1 MAARW
6 SSENV
11 VVEFRDAQ
19 ATAMSVD
26 CLGQHAVLSGRR
38 FLLMVSLEA
47 PFEAPRKISR
57 QSKWDVGTVQ
67 WNPHKAE
74 SHVFAASSNQRV
86 DLYSWRSGGGE
97 VHTSLQGHTRVIS
110 DLDWSCFEPEHL
122 VTSSV
127 DTYIYIWDTRDT
139 RKPTVALSAVAGAS
153 QVKWNRR
160 NHCLLASSHDGDV
173 RIWDK
178 RKPNTAVEY
187 VAAHLSK
194 IHGLDWHPDNE
205 YILAT
210 SSQDNSVRFWDFR
223 QPRKYLNILSC
234 QVPVWKARYTPF
246 SNGLVTVM
254 VPQLR
259 RENSLL
265 LWSSL
270 DLNNPV
276 HAFVGHDDVVLEFQW
291 RPQKEGSK
299 DYQLVTWSRDQTLRI
314 WKVDTQLQ
322 KLCANDLVE
331 DLMEGMSLTTESEK
345 ILPSP
350 DHESATHISG
360 QLADDILD
368 QDGLLNSTG
377 RHDPSGL
384 PQTLQQEF
392 SLVNLQ
398 IRNVNVEMDAVN
410 RSCVVSAVFGTI
422 QVRLVV
428 KFPAHYP
435 NNAAP
440 SFQFVS
446 PTTIPSTM
454 RTKIQKILTDT
465 SLQKVKRNQ
474 NCLEPC
480 VRQLVSC
487 LESYMTQEDSGA
499 ANPYL
504 LTNPVT
510 PALPAFPRVTNTYGS
525 YQDANIPFPR
535 TSGARFCGT
544 GCLVYFT
551 RPITMHRSVPTT
563 EPTPRSLSALS
574 AYHSGVLTPLK
585 MRTESQSTLRLYG
598 GSPTRTDKDPVSI
611 SSFYYKER
619 KSRRFK
625 TKREGAEYGNRPIKL
640 AGKVIIQEISCLLPV
655 HKALGEA
662 YILNVNDIQ
671 DTCQKNAAAALA
683 LGRRDVA
690 KVWALASAATS
701 LDLSPDCESDPDT
714 DTPWARHPF
723 GRHLLETLLDH
734 YSKMSDIQ
742 TLAMLC
748 SVFRTQGCSQMS
760 DVQTLAMLC
769 SAFRTS
775 GCPQDYFSL
784 YGQHAPGRST
794 QIPPHHSRYPSY
806 TSSSMTSGSCSST
819 SDSTTTTT
827 WNVGRDPEHI
837 PPWGESSPDDYR
849 YANQPYTDP
858 REREKE
864 LHDMNK
870 KLLDPTNTLQ
880 FDDFKKYYGE
890 ILHRWGLKE
899 KRAEVLKFI
908 SCPPEPHRGIE
919 FGVYCCHC
927 RSQACGTQCA
937 VCKRFTF
944 QCAICHVAV
953 RGSSNFCLSCGHGGH
968 TSHMME
974 WFRTQDE
981 CPTGCGC
988 RCLLQS
994 TF

>member
-26 CLGQHAVLSGRR
+26 CLGSHAVLSGRR
-38 FLLMVSLEA
+38 FLYMVNLEA
-47 PFEAPRKISR
+47 PSELPRKIGR

-67 WNPHKAE
+67 WNPHKSE
-74 SHVFAASSNQRV
+74 SHLFAASSNQRV
-86 DLYSWRSGGGE
+86 DLYSWREGCGE

-110 DLDWSCFEPEHL
+110 DLDWSWFEPEFL

-153 QVKWNRR
+153 QVKWNKR
-160 NHCLLASSHDGDV
+160 NQHLLASSHDGDV

-178 RKPNTAVEY
+178 RKPNTAAEY

-205 YILAT
+205 FILAT
-210 SSQDNSVRFWDFR
+210 SSQDNSVRFWDYR
-223 QPRKYLNILSC
+223 QPRKYLNILPC

-265 LWSSL
+265 LWSTL
-270 DLNNPV
+270 DLNSPV
-276 HAFVGHDDVVLEFQW
+276 HAFVGHDDVVLEFRW

-314 WKVDTQLQ
+314 WRVDPQLQ
-322 KLCANDLVE
+322 RLCVSDVVE
-331 DLMEGMSLTTESEK
+331 DQMEDMSLTVESEK
-345 ILPSP
+345 SLSSQEP
-350 DHESATHISG
+350 ESQHSVAAAAGNLDSG
-360 QLADDILD
+360 VALGSGAR
-368 QDGLLNSTG
+368 QDSVVG
-377 RHDPSGL
+377 SGL

-410 RSCVVSAVFGTI
+410 CSCVVSAHFGSH
-422 QVRLVV
+422 QVHLVV
-428 KFPAHYP
+428 KFPAQYP

-440 SFQFVS
+440 TFQFVS
-446 PTTIPSTM
+446 PTTIPSAM

-487 LESYMTQEDSGA
+487 LESDMTQEDGPASG
-499 ANPYL
+499 PFVL
-504 LTNPVT
+504 SNPVT
-510 PALPAFPRVTNTYGS
+510 PALQAFPRVTNTYGS

-551 RPITMHRSVPTT
+551 RPITMHRSAPPT

-574 AYHSGVLTPLK
+574 AYHSGVLTPMK
-585 MRTESQSTLRLYG
+585 MRSESQSTLRLYS
-598 GSPTRTDKDPVSI
+598 GSPTRSDKDTVSI

-625 TKREGAEYGNRPIKL
+625 TKREGTDYGNRPIKL
-640 AGKVIIQEISCLLPV
+640 AGKVIIQEISCLLAV
-655 HKALGEA
+655 HKALGES

-671 DTCQKNAAAALA
+671 ETCQKNAASALTA
-683 LGRRDVA
+683 GRRDVA
-690 KVWALASAATS
+690 KVWALASAATNQ
-701 LDLSPDCESDPDT
+701 DLSPDSDPDT
-714 DTPWARHPF
+714 ETPWARHPF

-734 YSKMSDIQ
+734 YS
-742 TLAMLC
+742 
-748 SVFRTQGCSQMS
+748 RMS

-769 SAFRTS
+769 SVCRTQAPPPD
-775 GCPQDYFSL
+775 CYSL
-784 YGQHAPGRST
+784 YGHQPPRSAMF
-794 QIPPHHSRYPSY
+794 PPHHSRYPSF
-806 TSSSMTSGSCSST
+806 TSSSVNSGSCSST
-819 SDSTTTTT
+819 SDSITATT
-827 WNVGRDPEHI
+827 WNPARDSEHVN
-837 PPWGESSPDDYR
+837 PWGESSPDDCR
-849 YANQPYTDP
+849 YANTGYTDP
-858 REREKE
+858 RERERE
-864 LHDMNK
+864 QHDMNK
-870 KLLDPTNTLQ
+870 RLLDPANTLQ
-880 FDDFKKYYGE
+880 FDDFKKCYGE
-890 ILHRWGLKE
+890 ILYRWGLRE
-899 KRAEVLKFI
+899 KRADVLKFA
-908 SCPPEPHRGIE
+908 SCPPEPHKGIE

-927 RSQACGTQCA
+927 RSQARGTQCA
-937 VCKRFTF
+937 VCKRLTF

-968 TSHMME
+968 TSHMMD
-974 WFRTQDE
+974 WFRQQDE

-988 RCLLQS
+988 HCLLQS

>member
-26 CLGQHAVLSGRR
+26 CQGSHAVLSGRR
-38 FLLMVSLEA
+38 FLYMVNLEA
-47 PFEAPRKISR
+47 PSEPPRKIGR

-67 WNPHKAE
+67 WNPHKSE

-86 DLYSWRSGGGE
+86 DLYSWREGCGE

-110 DLDWSCFEPEHL
+110 DLDWSWFEPEFL

-153 QVKWNRR
+153 QVKWNKR
-160 NHCLLASSHDGDV
+160 NQHLLASSHDGDV

-178 RKPNTAVEY
+178 RLVSSLQKPNTAVEY

-205 YILAT
+205 FILAT
-210 SSQDNSVRFWDFR
+210 SSQDNSVRFWDYR

-265 LWSSL
+265 LWSTL
-270 DLNNPV
+270 DLNSPV
-276 HAFVGHDDVVLEFQW
+276 HAFVGHDDVVLEFRW

-314 WKVDTQLQ
+314 WRVDPQLQ
-322 KLCANDLVE
+322 RLCVSDMVE
-331 DLMEGMSLTTESEK
+331 DLMEDMSLNVETDKSLSSQELESQ
-345 ILPSP
+345 
-350 DHESATHISG
+350 H
-360 QLADDILD
+360 
-368 QDGLLNSTG
+368 STG
-377 RHDPSGL
+377 PAAGNLQDLGTSLGSGL

-410 RSCVVSAVFGTI
+410 CSCVVSAHFGSH
-422 QVRLVV
+422 QVHLVV
-428 KFPAHYP
+428 KFPAQYP

-440 SFQFVS
+440 TFQFVS

-454 RTKIQKILTDT
+454 KTKIQKILTDT

-487 LESYMTQEDSGA
+487 LESDMTQEDGPASG
-499 ANPYL
+499 PFIL
-504 LTNPVT
+504 SNPVT
-510 PALPAFPRVTNTYGS
+510 PALQAFPRVTNMYGS

-544 GCLVYFT
+544 GCLVYFM
-551 RPITMHRSVPTT
+551 RPITMHRSVPPS

-574 AYHSGVLTPLK
+574 AYHSGVLTPMK
-585 MRTESQSTLRLYG
+585 MRSESQSTLRLYS
-598 GSPTRTDKDPVSI
+598 GSPTRSDKDTVSI

-625 TKREGAEYGNRPIKL
+625 TKREGTDYGNRSIKL

-655 HKALGEA
+655 HKALGES

-671 DTCQKNAAAALA
+671 ETCQKNAAAALTV
-683 LGRRDVA
+683 GRRDVA

-701 LDLSPDCESDPDT
+701 QDLSPDPDPDT
-714 DTPWARHPF
+714 ETPWARHPF

-734 YSKMSDIQ
+734 YSHMSDVQ

-748 SVFRTQGCSQMS
+748 SVFRTQAPPPDS
-760 DVQTLAMLC
+760 
-769 SAFRTS
+769 
-775 GCPQDYFSL
+775 YSL
-784 YGQHAPGRST
+784 YGQQPSRSSML
-794 QIPPHHSRYPSY
+794 PPHHSRYSSY
-806 TSSSMTSGSCSST
+806 CSSSVTSGSCSST
-819 SDSTTTTT
+819 SESITATT
-827 WNVGRDPEHI
+827 WNTNPETN
-837 PPWGESSPDDYR
+837 PWGESSPDDYR
-849 YANQPYTDP
+849 YGNSGYTDP
-858 REREKE
+858 RERERE
-864 LHDMNK
+864 QHDMNK
-870 KLLDPTNTLQ
+870 RLLDPANTLQ
-880 FDDFKKYYGE
+880 FDDFKKCYGE
-890 ILHRWGLKE
+890 ILYRWGLRE
-899 KRAEVLKFI
+899 KRADVLKFA
-908 SCPPEPHRGIE
+908 SCPPEPHKGIE

-927 RSQACGTQCA
+927 RSQARGTQCA
-937 VCKRFTF
+937 VCKRLTF

-974 WFRTQDE
+974 WFRRQDE
-981 CPTGCGC
+981 CPAGCGC
-988 RCLLQS
+988 HCLMQS

>member
-26 CLGQHAVLSGRR
+26 CLGSHAVLSGRR
-38 FLLMVSLEA
+38 FLYMVNLEA
-47 PFEAPRKISR
+47 PSEPPRKIGR

-67 WNPHKAE
+67 WNPHRSE

-86 DLYSWRSGGGE
+86 DLYSWRDGCGE

-110 DLDWSCFEPEHL
+110 DLDWSWFEPEFL

-139 RKPTVALSAVAGAS
+139 RKPTVVLSAVAGAS
-153 QVKWNRR
+153 QVKWNRK
-160 NHCLLASSHDGDV
+160 NQYLLASSHDGDV

-178 RKPNTAVEY
+178 RKPNTAAEY

-205 YILAT
+205 FILAT
-210 SSQDNSVRFWDFR
+210 SSQDNSVRFWDYR

-265 LWSSL
+265 LWSTL
-270 DLNNPV
+270 DLNSPV

-314 WKVDTQLQ
+314 WRVDPQLQ
-322 KLCANDLVE
+322 KLCVSDLVE
-331 DLMEGMSLTTESEK
+331 DLMEGMSLTVESEK
-345 ILPSP
+345 SLSSQEP
-350 DHESATHISG
+350 DSQHGVGVTAENL
-360 QLADDILD
+360 QD
-368 QDGLLNSTG
+368 QDGTLSSAVG
-377 RHDPSGL
+377 SGV

-398 IRNVNVEMDAVN
+398 IRNVNVEMDALN
-410 RSCVVSAVFGTI
+410 RSCVVSAHFGSH
-422 QVRLVV
+422 QVHLVV
-428 KFPAHYP
+428 KFPAQYP

-440 SFQFVS
+440 TFQFVS
-446 PTTIPSTM
+446 PTTIPSATK
-454 RTKIQKILTDT
+454 TKIQKILTDT

-487 LESYMTQEDSGA
+487 LESDMTQEDGPASG
-499 ANPYL
+499 PFVL
-504 LTNPVT
+504 SNPVT
-510 PALPAFPRVTNTYGS
+510 PALQAFPRVTNTYGS

-551 RPITMHRSVPTT
+551 RPITMHRSVPPT

-574 AYHSGVLTPLK
+574 AYHSGVLTPMK
-585 MRTESQSTLRLYG
+585 MRTESQSTLRLYS
-598 GSPTRTDKDPVSI
+598 GSPTRSDKDTVSI

-619 KSRRFK
+619 KLPISASRRWSVQTLRDWPKSRRFK
-625 TKREGAEYGNRPIKL
+625 TKREGTDYGNRPIKL

-655 HKALGEA
+655 HKALGES
-662 YILNVNDIQ
+662 YILNMNDIQ
-671 DTCQKNAAAALA
+671 ETCQKNAAASLTV
-683 LGRRDVA
+683 GRRDVA

-701 LDLSPDCESDPDT
+701 QDLSPDSDPDT
-714 DTPWARHPF
+714 ETPWARHPF

-734 YSKMSDIQ
+734 YSHMSDVQ

-748 SVFRTQGCSQMS
+748 SVFRTQAPPPDS
-760 DVQTLAMLC
+760 
-769 SAFRTS
+769 
-775 GCPQDYFSL
+775 YSL
-784 YGQHAPGRST
+784 YGHHPSRSSMF
-794 QIPPHHSRYPSY
+794 PPHHSRYPSY
-806 TSSSMTSGSCSST
+806 TSSSVTSGSCSST
-819 SDSTTTTT
+819 SDSITATT
-827 WNVGRDPEHI
+827 WNTGRESEHTN
-837 PPWGESSPDDYR
+837 PWGESSPDDYR
-849 YANQPYTDP
+849 YGNQAYTDP
-858 REREKE
+858 RERERE
-864 LHDMNK
+864 QHDMNK
-870 KLLDPTNTLQ
+870 RLLDPANTLQ
-880 FDDFKKYYGE
+880 FDDFKKCYGE
-890 ILHRWGLKE
+890 ILYRWGLRE
-899 KRAEVLKFI
+899 KRADVLKFA
-908 SCPPEPHRGIE
+908 SCPPEPHKGIE

-927 RSQACGTQCA
+927 RSQARGTQCA
-937 VCKRFTF
+937 VCKRLTF

-968 TSHMME
+968 TSHMMD
-974 WFRTQDE
+974 WFRRQDE
-981 CPTGCGC
+981 CPAGCGC
-988 RCLLQS
+988 HCLLQS

>member
-11 VVEFRDAQ
+11 VVEFRDSQ

-26 CLGQHAVLSGRR
+26 CLGSHAVLSGRR
-38 FLLMVSLEA
+38 FLYMVNLEA
-47 PFEAPRKISR
+47 PSEPPRKIGR

-67 WNPHKAE
+67 WNPHKSEA
-74 SHVFAASSNQRV
+74 HVFAASSNQRV
-86 DLYSWRSGGGE
+86 DLYSWRDSCGE

-110 DLDWSCFEPEHL
+110 DLDWSWFEPEFL

-153 QVKWNRR
+153 QVKWNRK
-160 NHCLLASSHDGDV
+160 HQYLLASSHDGDV

-178 RKPNTAVEY
+178 RKPNTAAEY

-205 YILAT
+205 FIFAT
-210 SSQDNSVRFWDFR
+210 SSQDNSVRFWDYR

-265 LWSSL
+265 LWSTL
-270 DLNNPV
+270 DLNSPV

-314 WKVDTQLQ
+314 WRVDPQLQ
-322 KLCANDLVE
+322 KLCVSDVVE
-331 DLMEGMSLTTESEK
+331 DLMEGMSLNAESEK
-345 ILPSP
+345 SSQ
-350 DHESATHISG
+350 ESETQHSVGLAAENLQDQGSYLSSG
-360 QLADDILD
+360 GR
-368 QDGLLNSTG
+368 QDSAVG
-377 RHDPSGL
+377 SGL

-410 RSCVVSAVFGTI
+410 CSCVVSAHFGSH
-422 QVRLVV
+422 QVHLVV
-428 KFPAHYP
+428 KFPAQYP

-440 SFQFVS
+440 TFQFVS
-446 PTTIPSTM
+446 PTTIPSAM
-454 RTKIQKILTDT
+454 KNKIQKILTDT

-487 LESYMTQEDSGA
+487 LESDMTQEDGPASG
-499 ANPYL
+499 PFVL
-504 LTNPVT
+504 SNPVT
-510 PALPAFPRVTNTYGS
+510 PALQAFPRVTNTYGS

-551 RPITMHRSVPTT
+551 RPITMHRSVPPT

-574 AYHSGVLTPLK
+574 AYHSGVLTPMK
-585 MRTESQSTLRLYG
+585 MRSESQSTLRLYS
-598 GSPTRTDKDPVSI
+598 GSPTRSDKDTVSI

-625 TKREGAEYGNRPIKL
+625 TKREGTDYGNRPIKL

-655 HKALGEA
+655 HKALGES
-662 YILNVNDIQ
+662 YILNMNDIQ
-671 DTCQKNAAAALA
+671 ETCQKNAAAALA
-683 LGRRDVA
+683 VGRRDVA
-690 KVWALASAATS
+690 KVWALASAATCQ
-701 LDLSPDCESDPDT
+701 DLSPDSDPDT
-714 DTPWARHPF
+714 ETPWARHPF

-734 YSKMSDIQ
+734 YSH
-742 TLAMLC
+742 
-748 SVFRTQGCSQMS
+748 MS

-769 SAFRTS
+769 SVFRAQAPPPDSYT
-775 GCPQDYFSL
+775 L
-784 YGQHAPGRST
+784 YGHHPSRSS
-794 QIPPHHSRYPSY
+794 ILPPHHSRYPSY
-806 TSSSMTSGSCSST
+806 TSSSVTSGSCSST
-819 SDSTTTTT
+819 SDSITTTT
-827 WNVGRDPEHI
+827 WNTGRDTEHAN
-837 PPWGESSPDDYR
+837 PWGESSPDDYR
-849 YANQPYTDP
+849 YGNQGFADP
-858 REREKE
+858 RERERE
-864 LHDMNK
+864 QHDMHK
-870 KLLDPTNTLQ
+870 RLLDPANTLQ
-880 FDDFKKYYGE
+880 FDEFKKCYGE
-890 ILHRWGLKE
+890 ILYRWGLRE
-899 KRAEVLKFI
+899 KRADVLKFA
-908 SCPPEPHRGIE
+908 SCPPEPHKGIE
-919 FGVYCCHC
+919 FGVFCCHC
-927 RSQACGTQCA
+927 RSQARGTQCA
-937 VCKRFTF
+937 VCKRLTF

-968 TSHMME
+968 TSHMMD
-974 WFRTQDE
+974 WFRRQDE
-981 CPTGCGC
+981 CPAGCGC
-988 RCLLQS
+988 HCLLQS

>member
-1 MAARW
+1 
-6 SSENV
+6 
-11 VVEFRDAQ
+11 
-19 ATAMSVD
+19 MSVD
-26 CLGQHAVLSGRR
+26 CLGSHAVLSGRR
-38 FLLMVSLEA
+38 FLYMVNLES
-47 PFEAPRKISR
+47 PSEPPRKIGR

-67 WNPHKAE
+67 WNPHTAE
-74 SHVFAASSNQRV
+74 AHVFAASSNQRV
-86 DLYSWRSGGGE
+86 DLYSWRDGCGE

-110 DLDWSCFEPEHL
+110 DLDWSWFEPELL

-153 QVKWNRR
+153 QVKWNRK
-160 NHCLLASSHDGDV
+160 NQFLLASSHDGDV

-210 SSQDNSVRFWDFR
+210 SSQDNSVRFWDYR

-265 LWSSL
+265 LWSTL
-270 DLNNPV
+270 DLNSPV

-314 WKVDTQLQ
+314 WRVDPQLQ
-322 KLCANDLVE
+322 KLCVSDVVE
-331 DLMEGMSLTTESEK
+331 DLMEGMSLTVESEK
-345 ILPSP
+345 ALSSQDPGGHHNAGPAVEILQEQDSGL
-350 DHESATHISG
+350 SAG
-360 QLADDILD
+360 GR
-368 QDGLLNSTG
+368 QDAAALG
-377 RHDPSGL
+377 SGL

-410 RSCVVSAVFGTI
+410 CSCVVSAHFGSH
-422 QVRLVV
+422 QVHLVM
-428 KFPAHYP
+428 KFPAQYP
-435 NNAAP
+435 NNAP
-440 SFQFVS
+440 PTFQFVS
-446 PTTIPSTM
+446 PTTIPSAM
-454 RTKIQKILTDT
+454 KIKIQKILTDT

-487 LESYMTQEDSGA
+487 LESDMTQEDDPTSS
-499 ANPYL
+499 PFVL
-504 LTNPVT
+504 SNPV
-510 PALPAFPRVTNTYGS
+510 PPSLQAFPRVTNTYGS

-551 RPITMHRSVPTT
+551 RPITMHRSVPPT

-574 AYHSGVLTPLK
+574 AYHSGVLTPMK
-585 MRTESQSTLRLYG
+585 MRSESQSTLRLYS
-598 GSPTRTDKDPVSI
+598 GSPTRSDKDTVSI

-625 TKREGAEYGNRPIKL
+625 PKREGSDYSNRPIKL

-655 HKALGEA
+655 HKTLGES
-662 YILNVNDIQ
+662 YILNMNDIQ
-671 DTCQKNAAAALA
+671 DTCQKNATAALTA
-683 LGRRDVA
+683 GRRDVA
-690 KVWALASAATS
+690 KVTTDSVTVYVQ
-701 LDLSPDCESDPDT
+701 DLSPDSDPDVE
-714 DTPWARHPF
+714 TPWARPPVW
-723 GRHLLETLLDH
+723 TLDH
-734 YSKMSDIQ
+734 Y
-742 TLAMLC
+742 
-748 SVFRTQGCSQMS
+748 SQMS

-769 SAFRTS
+769 SVFKLKLRLQTVS
-775 GCPQDYFSL
+775 PLNWIEEMTRSVSFS
-784 YGQHAPGRST
+784 
-794 QIPPHHSRYPSY
+794 SY
-806 TSSSMTSGSCSST
+806 QSSSVTSGSCSST
-819 SDSTTTTT
+819 SDSVTHDYLEPRSDIWYHALIILCNITVYHTCLFFFLCLS
-827 WNVGRDPEHI
+827 VGRDSEH
-837 PPWGESSPDDYR
+837 PNPWG
-849 YANQPYTDP
+849 YTDP
-858 REREKE
+858 RERERE
-864 LHDMNK
+864 QHDMNK
-870 KLLDPTNTLQ
+870 RLLDPANTLQ
-880 FDDFKKYYGE
+880 FDDFKKCYGE
-890 ILHRWGLKE
+890 ILYRWGLRE
-899 KRAEVLKFI
+899 KRADVLKFA
-908 SCPPEPHRGIE
+908 SCPPEPHKGIE

-927 RSQACGTQCA
+927 RSQTRGTQCA
-937 VCKRFTF
+937 VCKRLTF

-968 TSHMME
+968 TSHMMD
-974 WFRTQDE
+974 WFRRQDE
-981 CPTGCGC
+981 CPAGCGC
-988 RCLLQS
+988 HCLLQS

>member
-26 CLGQHAVLSGRR
+26 CLGSHAVLSGRR
-38 FLLMVSLEA
+38 FLYMVNLEA
-47 PFEAPRKISR
+47 PSEPPRKIGR

-67 WNPHKAE
+67 WNPHRSE

-86 DLYSWRSGGGE
+86 DLYSWRDGCGE

-110 DLDWSCFEPEHL
+110 DLDWSWFEPEFL

-139 RKPTVALSAVAGAS
+139 RKPTVVLSAVAGAS
-153 QVKWNRR
+153 QVKWNRK
-160 NHCLLASSHDGDV
+160 NQYLLASSHDGDV

-178 RKPNTAVEY
+178 RKPNTAAEY

-205 YILAT
+205 FILAT
-210 SSQDNSVRFWDFR
+210 SSQDNSVRFWDYR

-265 LWSSL
+265 LWSTL
-270 DLNNPV
+270 DLNSPV

-314 WKVDTQLQ
+314 WRVDPQLQ
-322 KLCANDLVE
+322 KLCVSDLVE
-331 DLMEGMSLTTESEK
+331 DLMEGMSLTMESEK
-345 ILPSP
+345 SLSSQEP
-350 DHESATHISG
+350 DSQYGVGVAAENL
-360 QLADDILD
+360 QD
-368 QDGLLNSTG
+368 QDGALSSAVG
-377 RHDPSGL
+377 SGV

-398 IRNVNVEMDAVN
+398 IRNVNVEMDALN
-410 RSCVVSAVFGTI
+410 RSCVVSAHFGSH
-422 QVRLVV
+422 QVHLVV
-428 KFPAHYP
+428 KFPAQYP

-440 SFQFVS
+440 TFQFVS
-446 PTTIPSTM
+446 PTTIPSATK
-454 RTKIQKILTDT
+454 TKIQKILTDT

-487 LESYMTQEDSGA
+487 LESDMTQEDGPASG
-499 ANPYL
+499 PFVL
-504 LTNPVT
+504 SNPVT
-510 PALPAFPRVTNTYGS
+510 PALQAFPRVTNTYGS

-551 RPITMHRSVPTT
+551 RPITMHRSVPPT

-574 AYHSGVLTPLK
+574 AYHSGVLTPMK
-585 MRTESQSTLRLYG
+585 MRTESQSTLRLYS
-598 GSPTRTDKDPVSI
+598 GSPTRSDKDTVSI

-619 KSRRFK
+619 KLPISASRRWSVQTLRDWPKSRRFK
-625 TKREGAEYGNRPIKL
+625 TKREGTDYGNRPIKL

-655 HKALGEA
+655 HKALGES
-662 YILNVNDIQ
+662 YILNMNDIQ
-671 DTCQKNAAAALA
+671 ETCQKNAAASLTV
-683 LGRRDVA
+683 GRRDVA

-701 LDLSPDCESDPDT
+701 QDLSPDSDPDT
-714 DTPWARHPF
+714 ETPWARHPF

-734 YSKMSDIQ
+734 YSHMSDVQ

-748 SVFRTQGCSQMS
+748 SVFRTQAPPPDS
-760 DVQTLAMLC
+760 
-769 SAFRTS
+769 
-775 GCPQDYFSL
+775 YSL
-784 YGQHAPGRST
+784 YGHHPSRSSMF
-794 QIPPHHSRYPSY
+794 PPHHSRYPSY
-806 TSSSMTSGSCSST
+806 TSSSVTSGSCSST
-819 SDSTTTTT
+819 SDSITATT
-827 WNVGRDPEHI
+827 WNTGRESEHTN
-837 PPWGESSPDDYR
+837 PWGESSPDDYR
-849 YANQPYTDP
+849 YGNQAYTDP
-858 REREKE
+858 RERERE
-864 LHDMNK
+864 QHDMNK
-870 KLLDPTNTLQ
+870 RLLDPANTLQ
-880 FDDFKKYYGE
+880 FDDFKKCYGE
-890 ILHRWGLKE
+890 ILYRWGLRE
-899 KRAEVLKFI
+899 KRADVLKFA
-908 SCPPEPHRGIE
+908 SCPPEPHKGIE

-927 RSQACGTQCA
+927 RSQARGTQCA
-937 VCKRFTF
+937 VCKRLTF

-968 TSHMME
+968 TSHMMD
-974 WFRTQDE
+974 WFRRQDE
-981 CPTGCGC
+981 CPAGCGC
-988 RCLLQS
+988 HCLLQS

>member
-26 CLGQHAVLSGRR
+26 CLGSHAVLSGRR
-38 FLLMVSLEA
+38 FLYMVNLEA
-47 PFEAPRKISR
+47 PSEPPRKIGR

-67 WNPHKAE
+67 WNPHRSE

-86 DLYSWRSGGGE
+86 DLYSWRNGCGE

-110 DLDWSCFEPEHL
+110 DLDWSWFEPEFL

-139 RKPTVALSAVAGAS
+139 RKPSVALSAVAGAS
-153 QVKWNRR
+153 QVKWNRK
-160 NHCLLASSHDGDV
+160 NQNLLASSHDGDV

-178 RKPNTAVEY
+178 RKPNTAAEY
-187 VAAHLSK
+187 LAAHLSK

-205 YILAT
+205 FILAT

-265 LWSSL
+265 LWSTL
-270 DLNNPV
+270 DLNSPV

-314 WKVDTQLQ
+314 WRVDPQLQ
-322 KLCANDLVE
+322 KLCVSDVVDELG
-331 DLMEGMSLTTESEK
+331 DGMSLTVETEKSLVSQE
-345 ILPSP
+345 P
-350 DHESATHISG
+350 DG
-360 QLADDILD
+360 QFSVGLAAENLQD
-368 QDGLLNSTG
+368 QDGSLASVVG
-377 RHDPSGL
+377 SGV

-398 IRNVNVEMDAVN
+398 IRNVDVEMDALN
-410 RSCVVSAVFGTI
+410 RSCVVSAHFGSH
-422 QVRLVV
+422 QVHLVV
-428 KFPAHYP
+428 KFPAQYP

-440 SFQFVS
+440 TFQFVS
-446 PTTIPSTM
+446 PTTIPSATK
-454 RTKIQKILTDT
+454 TKIQKILTDT

-487 LESYMTQEDSGA
+487 LESDVTQEDGPVSG
-499 ANPYL
+499 PFVL
-504 LTNPVT
+504 SNPVT
-510 PALPAFPRVTNTYGS
+510 PALQAFPRVTNTYGS

-535 TSGARFCGT
+535 TSGARFCGA

-551 RPITMHRSVPTT
+551 RPITMHRSAPPT

-574 AYHSGVLTPLK
+574 AYHSGVLTPMK
-585 MRTESQSTLRLYG
+585 MRSESQSTLRLYS
-598 GSPTRTDKDPVSI
+598 GSPTRSDKDTVSI

-619 KSRRFK
+619 KPPISASRRWSVQTLCDWPKSRRFK
-625 TKREGAEYGNRPIKL
+625 TKREDFGSRTIKL

-655 HKALGEA
+655 HKSLGDG
-662 YILNVNDIQ
+662 YILNMKDIQ
-671 DTCQKNAAAALA
+671 ETCQKNAAASLTV
-683 LGRRDVA
+683 GRRDVA

-701 LDLSPDCESDPDT
+701 QDLSPDSDPDT
-714 DTPWARHPF
+714 ETPWARHPF

-734 YSKMSDIQ
+734 YSH
-742 TLAMLC
+742 
-748 SVFRTQGCSQMS
+748 MS

-769 SAFRTS
+769 SVFRAQAPPPDS
-775 GCPQDYFSL
+775 FSL
-784 YGQHAPGRST
+784 YGLHPARSSVFSSN
-794 QIPPHHSRYPSY
+794 HSRYPSY
-806 TSSSMTSGSCSST
+806 TSGSVTSGSCSST
-819 SDSTTTTT
+819 SDSITT
-827 WNVGRDPEHI
+827 WTAGRDSE
-837 PPWGESSPDDYR
+837 PWGESSPDDYR
-849 YANQPYTDP
+849 HGNQGHTDP
-858 REREKE
+858 RERERE
-864 LHDMNK
+864 QHDMNK
-870 KLLDPTNTLQ
+870 RLLDPANTLQ
-880 FDDFKKYYGE
+880 FDDFKKCYGE
-890 ILHRWGLKE
+890 ILYRWGLRE
-899 KRAEVLKFI
+899 KRADVLKFA
-908 SCPPEPHRGIE
+908 SCPPEPHKGIE

-927 RSQACGTQCA
+927 RSQARGTQCA
-937 VCKRFTF
+937 VCKRLTF

-968 TSHMME
+968 TSHMMD
-974 WFRTQDE
+974 WFRRQDE
-981 CPTGCGC
+981 CPAGCGC
-988 RCLLQS
+988 HCLLQS

>member
-26 CLGQHAVLSGRR
+26 CLGSHAVLSGRR
-38 FLLMVSLEA
+38 FLYMVNLEA
-47 PFEAPRKISR
+47 PSEPPKKISR

-67 WNPHKAE
+67 WNPHKSE

-86 DLYSWRSGGGE
+86 DLYSWRDGCGE

-110 DLDWSCFEPEHL
+110 DLDWSWFEPEFL

-139 RKPTVALSAVAGAS
+139 RKPTVTLSAVAGAS
-153 QVKWNRR
+153 QVKWNRK
-160 NHCLLASSHDGDV
+160 NQYLLASSHDGDV

-178 RKPNTAVEY
+178 RKPNTAAEY

-205 YILAT
+205 FILAT
-210 SSQDNSVRFWDFR
+210 SSQDNSVRFWDYR

-265 LWSSL
+265 LWSTL
-270 DLNNPV
+270 DLNSPV

-314 WKVDTQLQ
+314 WRVDPQLQ
-322 KLCANDLVE
+322 KLCVSDVVE
-331 DLMEGMSLTTESEK
+331 DLMEGMSLTVESEK
-345 ILPSP
+345 SLSSQ
-350 DHESATHISG
+350 ES
-360 QLADDILD
+360 QLSVGPASENLQD
-368 QDGLLNSTG
+368 QDVRQDSVVG
-377 RHDPSGL
+377 SGL

-410 RSCVVSAVFGTI
+410 RSCVVSAHFGSH
-422 QVRLVV
+422 QVHLVV
-428 KFPAHYP
+428 KFPAQYP

-440 SFQFVS
+440 TFQFVS
-446 PTTIPSTM
+446 PTTIPSAM
-454 RTKIQKILTDT
+454 KTKIQKILTDT

-487 LESYMTQEDSGA
+487 LESDMTQEDGPPTGPFVLS
-499 ANPYL
+499 
-504 LTNPVT
+504 NPVT
-510 PALPAFPRVTNTYGS
+510 PALQAFPRVTNTYGS

-551 RPITMHRSVPTT
+551 RPITMHRSVPPT

-574 AYHSGVLTPLK
+574 AYHSGVLTPMK
-585 MRTESQSTLRLYG
+585 MRSESQSTLRLYS
-598 GSPTRTDKDPVSI
+598 GSPTRSDKDTVSI

-625 TKREGAEYGNRPIKL
+625 TKREGTDYGNRPIKL

-655 HKALGEA
+655 HKALGES
-662 YILNVNDIQ
+662 YILNMNDIQ
-671 DTCQKNAAAALA
+671 ETCKKNAAAALTA
-683 LGRRDVA
+683 GRRDVA

-701 LDLSPDCESDPDT
+701 QDLNPDSDPDT
-714 DTPWARHPF
+714 ETPWARHPF
-723 GRHLLETLLDH
+723 GRQLLETLLDH
-734 YSKMSDIQ
+734 YSH
-742 TLAMLC
+742 
-748 SVFRTQGCSQMS
+748 MS

-769 SAFRTS
+769 SVFRAQAPPD
-775 GCPQDYFSL
+775 CYSL
-784 YGQHAPGRST
+784 YGHHPSRSSMF
-794 QIPPHHSRYPSY
+794 PPHHSRYPSY
-806 TSSSMTSGSCSST
+806 TSSSVTSGSCSST
-819 SDSTTTTT
+819 SDSITTTT
-827 WNVGRDPEHI
+827 WNIAGRDSEHAT
-837 PPWGESSPDDYR
+837 PWGESSPDDYR
-849 YANQPYTDP
+849 YGNQVYTDP
-858 REREKE
+858 RERERE
-864 LHDMNK
+864 QHDMNK
-870 KLLDPTNTLQ
+870 RLLDPANTLQ
-880 FDDFKKYYGE
+880 FDDFKKCYGE
-890 ILHRWGLKE
+890 ILYRWGLRE
-899 KRAEVLKFI
+899 KRADVLKFA
-908 SCPPEPHRGIE
+908 SCPPEPHKGIE

-927 RSQACGTQCA
+927 RSQARGTQCA
-937 VCKRFTF
+937 VCKRLTF

-968 TSHMME
+968 TSHMMD
-974 WFRTQDE
+974 WFRRQDE
-981 CPTGCGC
+981 CPAGCGC
-988 RCLLQS
+988 HCLLQS

>member
-11 VVEFRDAQ
+11 VVEFRDSQ

-26 CLGQHAVLSGRR
+26 CLGSHAVLSGRR
-38 FLLMVSLEA
+38 FLYMVNLEA
-47 PFEAPRKISR
+47 PSEPPRKIGR

-67 WNPHKAE
+67 WNPHKSEA
-74 SHVFAASSNQRV
+74 HVFAASSNQRV
-86 DLYSWRSGGGE
+86 DLYSWRDSCGE

-110 DLDWSCFEPEHL
+110 DLDWSWFEPEFL

-153 QVKWNRR
+153 QVKWNRK
-160 NHCLLASSHDGDV
+160 HQYLLASSHDGDV

-178 RKPNTAVEY
+178 RKPNTAAEY

-205 YILAT
+205 FIFAT
-210 SSQDNSVRFWDFR
+210 SSQDNSVRFWDYR

-265 LWSSL
+265 LWSTL
-270 DLNNPV
+270 DLNSPV

-314 WKVDTQLQ
+314 WRVDPQLQ
-322 KLCANDLVE
+322 KLCVSDVVE
-331 DLMEGMSLTTESEK
+331 DLMEGMSLNAESEK
-345 ILPSP
+345 KLTCRLPDQGSYLSSGGRQ
-350 DHESATHISG
+350 DSAVG
-360 QLADDILD
+360 
-368 QDGLLNSTG
+368 
-377 RHDPSGL
+377 SGL

-410 RSCVVSAVFGTI
+410 CSCVVSAHFGSH
-422 QVRLVV
+422 QVHLVV
-428 KFPAHYP
+428 KFPAQYP

-440 SFQFVS
+440 TFQFVS
-446 PTTIPSTM
+446 PTTIPSAM
-454 RTKIQKILTDT
+454 KNKIQKILTDT

-487 LESYMTQEDSGA
+487 LESDMTQEDGPASG
-499 ANPYL
+499 PFVL
-504 LTNPVT
+504 SNPVT
-510 PALPAFPRVTNTYGS
+510 PALQAFPRVTNTYGS

-551 RPITMHRSVPTT
+551 RPITMHRSVPPT

-574 AYHSGVLTPLK
+574 AYHSGVLTPMK
-585 MRTESQSTLRLYG
+585 MRSESQSTLRLYS
-598 GSPTRTDKDPVSI
+598 GSPTRSDKDTVSI

-625 TKREGAEYGNRPIKL
+625 TKREGTDYGNRPIKL

-655 HKALGEA
+655 HKALGES
-662 YILNVNDIQ
+662 YILNMNDIQ
-671 DTCQKNAAAALA
+671 ETCQKNAAAALA
-683 LGRRDVA
+683 VGRRDV
-690 KVWALASAATS
+690 VWALASAATCQ
-701 LDLSPDCESDPDT
+701 DLSPDSDPDT
-714 DTPWARHPF
+714 ETPWARHPF
-723 GRHLLETLLDH
+723 GRHLLETLDSPESCYIPAGPAHLDH
-734 YSKMSDIQ
+734 YSH
-742 TLAMLC
+742 
-748 SVFRTQGCSQMS
+748 MS

-769 SAFRTS
+769 SVFRAQAPPPDSYT
-775 GCPQDYFSL
+775 L
-784 YGQHAPGRST
+784 YGHHPSRSS
-794 QIPPHHSRYPSY
+794 ILPPHHSRYVSRPSV
-806 TSSSMTSGSCSST
+806 TSGSCSST
-819 SDSTTTTT
+819 SDSITTTT
-827 WNVGRDPEHI
+827 WNTGRDTEHAN
-837 PPWGESSPDDYR
+837 PWGESSPDDYR
-849 YANQPYTDP
+849 YGNQGFADP
-858 REREKE
+858 RERERE
-864 LHDMNK
+864 QHDMHK
-870 KLLDPTNTLQ
+870 RLLDPANTLQ
-880 FDDFKKYYGE
+880 FDEFKKCYGE
-890 ILHRWGLKE
+890 ILYRWGLRE
-899 KRAEVLKFI
+899 KRADVLKFA
-908 SCPPEPHRGIE
+908 SCPPEPHKGIE
-919 FGVYCCHC
+919 FGVFCCHC
-927 RSQACGTQCA
+927 RSQARGTQCA
-937 VCKRFTF
+937 VCKRLTF

-968 TSHMME
+968 TSHMMD
-974 WFRTQDE
+974 WFRRQDE
-981 CPTGCGC
+981 CPAGCGC
-988 RCLLQS
+988 HCLLQS

>member
-1 MAARW
+1 
-6 SSENV
+6 
-11 VVEFRDAQ
+11 
-19 ATAMSVD
+19 MSVD
-26 CLGQHAVLSGRR
+26 CLGRHAVLSGRR
-38 FLLMVSLEA
+38 FLYVVNLET
-47 PFEAPRKISR
+47 PSEAPRKIGR
-57 QSKWDVGTVQ
+57 PSKWDVGTVQ
-67 WNPHKAE
+67 WNPHRAE

-86 DLYSWRSGGGE
+86 DLYTWRDGCGE
-97 VHTSLQGHTRVIS
+97 VHASLQGHTRVIS
-110 DLDWSCFEPEHL
+110 DLDWSWFEPEYL

-127 DTYIYIWDTRDT
+127 DTYI
-139 RKPTVALSAVAGAS
+139 SGAS
-153 QVKWNRR
+153 QVKWNKR
-160 NHCLLASSHDGDV
+160 NQYLLASSHDGDV

-210 SSQDNSVRFWDFR
+210 SSQDNSVRFWDYR

-265 LWSSL
+265 LWSAL
-270 DLNNPV
+270 DLNSPV

-291 RPQKEGSK
+291 RPQKEASK
-299 DYQLVTWSRDQTLRI
+299 EYQMVTLSRDQTLRI
-314 WKVDTQLQ
+314 WRLDPQLQ

-331 DLMEGMSLTTESEK
+331 DPIEGISLTTESEK
-345 ILPSP
+345 SLPSQDP
-350 DHESATHISG
+350 EPTIHSCDQAGALTSG
-360 QLADDILD
+360 
-368 QDGLLNSTG
+368 G
-377 RHDPSGL
+377 RHDSSAL

-410 RSCVVSAVFGTI
+410 RSCVVSAVFGTN
-422 QVRLVV
+422 QVHLVV
-428 KFPAHYP
+428 KFPSHYP

-440 SFQFVS
+440 SFQFIS
-446 PTTIPSTM
+446 PTTIPTAM

-487 LESYMTQEDSGA
+487 LESYMTQEDGSA
-499 ANPYL
+499 ANPYVL
-504 LTNPVT
+504 SNPVT

-551 RPITMHRSVPTT
+551 RPITMHRSVPPT

-574 AYHSGVLTPLK
+574 AYHSGVLTPMK
-585 MRTESQSTLRLYG
+585 MRSESQSSLRLYS
-598 GSPTRTDKDPVSI
+598 GSPTHTDKDHVSI

-619 KSRRFK
+619 KPPQSGLRRWSIHDCPKSRRFK
-625 TKREGAEYGNRPIKL
+625 TKREGADYGNRPVKL
-640 AGKVIIQEISCLLPV
+640 AGKIIIQEISFHHP
-655 HKALGEA
+655 GG
-662 YILNVNDIQ
+662 DIH
-671 DTCQKNAAAALA
+671 
-683 LGRRDVA
+683 
-690 KVWALASAATS
+690 VWALASAATS
-701 LDLSPDCESDPDT
+701 LELSPDSDPDA
-714 DTPWARHPF
+714 DAPWARHPF

-734 YSKMSDIQ
+734 YSLMSDVQ

-748 SVFRTQGCSQMS
+748 SVFRTQGCSQ
-760 DVQTLAMLC
+760 
-769 SAFRTS
+769 
-775 GCPQDYFSL
+775 DYFSL
-784 YGQHAPGRST
+784 YGQQRSSLF
-794 QIPPHHSRYPSY
+794 PPHHSRYVSQ
-806 TSSSMTSGSCSST
+806 TICVKGDLSISL
-819 SDSTTTTT
+819 
-827 WNVGRDPEHI
+827 GRDPEHV
-837 PPWGESSPDDYR
+837 PPLGESSPDDYR
-849 YANQPYTDP
+849 YANQMYTDP
-858 REREKE
+858 RERERE
-864 LHDMNK
+864 QHDMNK
-870 KLLDPTNTLQ
+870 RLLDPANTMQ
-880 FDDFKKYYGE
+880 FDDFKKCYGE
-890 ILHRWGLKE
+890 ILHRWGLKD
-899 KRAEVLKFI
+899 KRAEVLKFT
-908 SCPPEPHRGIE
+908 SCPPEPHKGIE

-927 RSQACGTQCA
+927 RSQVRGTQCA

-988 RCLLQS
+988 HCLLQS

>member
-26 CLGQHAVLSGRR
+26 CLGSHAVLSGRR
-38 FLLMVSLEA
+38 FLYMVNLEA
-47 PFEAPRKISR
+47 PSEPQRKISR

-67 WNPHKAE
+67 WNPHRAAA
-74 SHVFAASSNQRV
+74 HVFAASSNQRV
-86 DLYSWRSGGGE
+86 DLYSWQNDSAS

-110 DLDWSCFEPEHL
+110 DLDWSWFEPELL

-153 QVKWNRR
+153 QVKWNRK
-160 NHCLLASSHDGDV
+160 NQHLLASSHDGDV

-178 RKPNTAVEY
+178 RKPNTATEY

-205 YILAT
+205 FILAT
-210 SSQDNSVRFWDFR
+210 SSQDNSVRFWDYR

-246 SNGLVTVM
+246 SSGLVTVM

-265 LWSSL
+265 LWSTL
-270 DLNNPV
+270 DLNSPV

-314 WKVDTQLQ
+314 WRVDPQLQ
-322 KLCANDLVE
+322 RLCVSDGVE
-331 DLMEGMSLTTESEK
+331 DLMESLTVESEK
-345 ILPSP
+345 SLTSQEP
-350 DHESATHISG
+350 DSHLGLGSTAEHLQDPDSGARQDSSAV
-360 QLADDILD
+360 
-368 QDGLLNSTG
+368 
-377 RHDPSGL
+377 

-410 RSCVVSAVFGTI
+410 RSCVVSAHFGSHR
-422 QVRLVV
+422 VHLVV
-428 KFPAHYP
+428 KFPAQYP

-440 SFQFVS
+440 TFQFVP
-446 PTTIPSTM
+446 PTTIPSAM
-454 RTKIQKILTDT
+454 KTKIHKVLTDT
-465 SLQKVKRNQ
+465 SLQKVKRMQ

-487 LESYMTQEDSGA
+487 LESDMTQEDGSASG
-499 ANPYL
+499 PFM
-504 LTNPVT
+504 VT
-510 PALPAFPRVTNTYGS
+510 PALQQAFPRVTNTYGS

-551 RPITMHRSVPTT
+551 RPITMHRSLPPS

-574 AYHSGVLTPLK
+574 AYHSGVLTPMK
-585 MRTESQSTLRLYG
+585 MRSESQSALRLYS
-598 GSPTRTDKDPVSI
+598 GSPTRSDKDTVSI

-625 TKREGAEYGNRPIKL
+625 AKREGTDCGSRPIKL

-655 HKALGEA
+655 HKALGES
-662 YILNVNDIQ
+662 YILNVNNIQ
-671 DTCQKNAAAALA
+671 ETCQKNAAAALA
-683 LGRRDVA
+683 VGRRDVA

-701 LDLSPDCESDPDT
+701 EELNPKADPDT
-714 DTPWARHPF
+714 ETPWARHPF

-734 YSKMSDIQ
+734 YSH
-742 TLAMLC
+742 
-748 SVFRTQGCSQMS
+748 MS

-769 SAFRTS
+769 SVFRAQAPPPDAS
-775 GCPQDYFSL
+775 SIVFPQ
-784 YGQHAPGRST
+784 HP
-794 QIPPHHSRYPSY
+794 RYPSF
-806 TSSSMTSGSCSST
+806 TSGSVTSGSCSST
-819 SDSTTTTT
+819 SDSATTNT
-827 WNVGRDPEHI
+827 WNTAKEWEHGS
-837 PPWGESSPDDYR
+837 PWGEPSPDDLLR
-849 YANQPYTDP
+849 HSQAPGEL
-858 REREKE
+858 RERERE
-864 LHDMNK
+864 QHDMNK
-870 KLLDPTNTLQ
+870 RLLDPANMLQ
-880 FDDFKKYYGE
+880 FDDFKKCYGE
-890 ILHRWGLKE
+890 ILYRWGLRD
-899 KRAEVLKFI
+899 KRADVLKFA

-919 FGVYCCHC
+919 FGLYCCHC
-927 RSQACGTQCA
+927 RSQARGTQCPA
-937 VCKRFTF
+937 CKRLTF

-968 TSHMME
+968 TGHMMD
-974 WFRTQDE
+974 WFRRQDE
-981 CPTGCGC
+981 CPAGCGC

>member
-26 CLGQHAVLSGRR
+26 CLGSHAVLSGRR
-38 FLLMVSLEA
+38 FLYLVNLES
-47 PFEAPRKISR
+47 PSEPSRKIGR

-67 WNPHKAE
+67 WNPHRSEA
-74 SHVFAASSNQRV
+74 HVFAASSNQRV
-86 DLYSWRSGGGE
+86 DLYSWRDGCGE
-97 VHTSLQGHTRVIS
+97 AHTSLQGHTRVIS
-110 DLDWSCFEPEHL
+110 DLDWSWFEPEFL

-139 RKPTVALSAVAGAS
+139 RKPTLALSAVAGAS
-153 QVKWNRR
+153 QVKWNKK
-160 NHCLLASSHDGDV
+160 NQNLLASSHDGDV

-178 RKPNTAVEY
+178 RKPNTAAEY

-194 IHGLDWHPDNE
+194 IHGLDWHPDSE
-205 YILAT
+205 FIFAT
-210 SSQDNSVRFWDFR
+210 SSQDNSVRFWDYR

-265 LWSSL
+265 LWSTL
-270 DLNNPV
+270 DLNSPV

-314 WKVDTQLQ
+314 WRVDPQLQ
-322 KLCANDLVE
+322 KLCVSDVQE
-331 DLMEGMSLTTESEK
+331 DLMDGMSLTTESEK
-345 ILPSP
+345 PLSSQ
-350 DHESATHISG
+350 ESEGQQSG
-360 QLADDILD
+360 GPAPESLQD
-368 QDGLLNSTG
+368 QDSSLSAGGLQDSAAG
-377 RHDPSGL
+377 SGL
-384 PQTLQQEF
+384 AQTLQQEF

-398 IRNVNVEMDAVN
+398 IRNVNVEMDALN
-410 RSCVVSAVFGTI
+410 HSCVVSAHFGSH
-422 QVRLVV
+422 QVHLVV
-428 KFPAHYP
+428 KFPAQYP

-440 SFQFVS
+440 TFQFVS
-446 PTTIPSTM
+446 PTTIPSAM
-454 RTKIQKILTDT
+454 KTKIQKILRDT

-487 LESYMTQEDSGA
+487 LESDMTQEDSPASG
-499 ANPYL
+499 PFVL
-504 LTNPVT
+504 SNPVT
-510 PALPAFPRVTNTYGS
+510 PSLQAFPRVTNTYGS

-551 RPITMHRSVPTT
+551 RPTTMHRSAPPT

-574 AYHSGVLTPLK
+574 AYHSGVLTPMK
-585 MRTESQSTLRLYG
+585 MRSESQSTLRLYS
-598 GSPTRTDKDPVSI
+598 GSPTRSDKDTVSI

-625 TKREGAEYGNRPIKL
+625 TKREGTDYGNRPIKL

-655 HKALGEA
+655 HKTLGEN
-662 YILNVNDIQ
+662 YILNMNDIQ
-671 DTCQKNAAAALA
+671 ETCQKNAAAALA
-683 LGRRDVA
+683 VGRRDVA
-690 KVWALASAATS
+690 KVWALASAATNQ
-701 LDLSPDCESDPDT
+701 DLSPDSDPDME
-714 DTPWARHPF
+714 TPWARHPF

-734 YSKMSDIQ
+734 YSQI
-742 TLAMLC
+742 
-748 SVFRTQGCSQMS
+748 S

-769 SAFRTS
+769 SVFKAQASPPDSYTLFGHHTS
-775 GCPQDYFSL
+775 
-784 YGQHAPGRST
+784 RSSVF
-794 QIPPHHSRYPSY
+794 PPHHARYPSY
-806 TSSSMTSGSCSST
+806 TSSSVTSGSCSST
-819 SDSTTTTT
+819 SDSITTTT
-827 WNVGRDPEHI
+827 WNPGRDSEHAN
-837 PPWGESSPDDYR
+837 PWGESSPDDYR
-849 YANQPYTDP
+849 YVNQGYTDP
-858 REREKE
+858 RERERE
-864 LHDMNK
+864 QHEMNK
-870 KLLDPTNTLQ
+870 RLLDPANTLQ
-880 FDDFKKYYGE
+880 FDDFKKCYGE
-890 ILHRWGLKE
+890 ILYRWGLRD
-899 KRAEVLKFI
+899 KRAEVLKFA
-908 SCPPEPHRGIE
+908 SCPPEPHKGIE

-927 RSQACGTQCA
+927 RSQARGTQCA
-937 VCKRFTF
+937 VCKRLTF

-968 TSHMME
+968 TSHMMD
-974 WFRTQDE
+974 WFRRQDE
-981 CPTGCGC
+981 CPAGCGC
-988 RCLLQS
+988 HCLLQS

>member
-26 CLGQHAVLSGRR
+26 CLGSHAVLSGRR
-38 FLLMVSLEA
+38 FLYLVNLEA
-47 PFEAPRKISR
+47 PSEPPRKIGR

-67 WNPHKAE
+67 WNPHKSE

-86 DLYSWRSGGGE
+86 DLYSWRDGCGE

-110 DLDWSCFEPEHL
+110 DLDWSWFEPESL

-139 RKPTVALSAVAGAS
+139 RKPVVALSAVAGAS
-153 QVKWNRR
+153 QVKWNRK
-160 NHCLLASSHDGDV
+160 NQYLLASSHDGDV

-205 YILAT
+205 FILAT
-210 SSQDNSVRFWDFR
+210 SSQDNSVRFWDYR

-265 LWSSL
+265 LWSTL
-270 DLNNPV
+270 DLNSPV

-314 WKVDTQLQ
+314 WRVDPQLQ
-322 KLCANDLVE
+322 KLCVSDVAE
-331 DLMEGMSLTTESEK
+331 ELMEGMSLTVEAEKSLSSQVPESQHGVGPTAK
-345 ILPSP
+345 NL
-350 DHESATHISG
+350 
-360 QLADDILD
+360 QD
-368 QDGLLNSTG
+368 QDSSLGSG
-377 RHDPSGL
+377 ARQDSAVGSGL

-410 RSCVVSAVFGTI
+410 RSCVVSAHFGSR
-422 QVRLVV
+422 QVHLVV

-440 SFQFVS
+440 TFQFVS
-446 PTTIPSTM
+446 PTTIPSAM
-454 RTKIQKILTDT
+454 KTKIQKILTDT

-487 LESYMTQEDSGA
+487 LESDMTQEDGPASG
-499 ANPYL
+499 PFVL
-504 LTNPVT
+504 SNPVT
-510 PALPAFPRVTNTYGS
+510 PALQAFPRGTNTYGS

-551 RPITMHRSVPTT
+551 RPITMHRSVPPT

-574 AYHSGVLTPLK
+574 AYHSGVLTPMK
-585 MRTESQSTLRLYG
+585 MRSESQSTLRLYS
-598 GSPTRTDKDPVSI
+598 GSPTRSDKDTVSI

-625 TKREGAEYGNRPIKL
+625 TKREGTDYVNRPIKL

-655 HKALGEA
+655 HKALGEN
-662 YILNVNDIQ
+662 YILNMNDIQ
-671 DTCQKNAAAALA
+671 ETCQKNAAAALA
-683 LGRRDVA
+683 VGRRDVA
-690 KVWALASAATS
+690 KVWALASAATRQ
-701 LDLSPDCESDPDT
+701 DLSPDSDPDT
-714 DTPWARHPF
+714 ETPWARHPF
-723 GRHLLETLLDH
+723 GRLLLETLLDH
-734 YSKMSDIQ
+734 Y
-742 TLAMLC
+742 
-748 SVFRTQGCSQMS
+748 SQMS

-769 SAFRTS
+769 SVFRAQAPPPDS
-775 GCPQDYFSL
+775 CSL
-784 YGQHAPGRST
+784 YGHHPSRSAMF
-794 QIPPHHSRYPSY
+794 PPHHSRYPSY
-806 TSSSMTSGSCSST
+806 TSSSLTSGSCSST
-819 SDSTTTTT
+819 SDSITTTT
-827 WNVGRDPEHI
+827 WNTGRDTEHTN
-837 PPWGESSPDDYR
+837 PWGEPSPDDYR
-849 YANQPYTDP
+849 YGNQGHTDP
-858 REREKE
+858 RERERE
-864 LHDMNK
+864 QHDMNK
-870 KLLDPTNTLQ
+870 RLLDPANTLQ
-880 FDDFKKYYGE
+880 FDDFKKCYGE
-890 ILHRWGLKE
+890 ILYRWGLRE
-899 KRAEVLKFI
+899 KKADVLKFA
-908 SCPPEPHRGIE
+908 SCPPEPHKGIE

-927 RSQACGTQCA
+927 RSQARGTQCA
-937 VCKRFTF
+937 VCKRLTF

-953 RGSSNFCLSCGHGGH
+953 RGSSNFCLNCGHGGH
-968 TSHMME
+968 TSHMMD
-974 WFRTQDE
+974 WFRRQDE
-981 CPTGCGC
+981 CPAPATVSC
-988 RCLLQS
+988 RAPSDAVQMLRKQNPMHLLTEQGS
-994 TF
+994 DV

>member
-26 CLGQHAVLSGRR
+26 CLGSHAVLSGRR
-38 FLLMVSLEA
+38 FLYMVNLEA
-47 PFEAPRKISR
+47 PSEPPRKIGR

-67 WNPHKAE
+67 WNPHRSE

-86 DLYSWRSGGGE
+86 DLYSWRDGCGE

-110 DLDWSCFEPEHL
+110 DLDWSWFEPEFL

-139 RKPTVALSAVAGAS
+139 RKPTVVLSAVAGAS
-153 QVKWNRR
+153 QVKWNRK
-160 NHCLLASSHDGDV
+160 NQYLLASSHDGDV

-178 RKPNTAVEY
+178 RKPNTAAEY

-205 YILAT
+205 FILAT
-210 SSQDNSVRFWDFR
+210 SSQDNSVRFWDYR

-265 LWSSL
+265 LWSTL
-270 DLNNPV
+270 DLNSPV

-314 WKVDTQLQ
+314 WRVDPQLQ
-322 KLCANDLVE
+322 KLCVSDLVE
-331 DLMEGMSLTTESEK
+331 DLMEGMSLTVESEK
-345 ILPSP
+345 SLSSQEP
-350 DHESATHISG
+350 DSQHGIGVAAENL
-360 QLADDILD
+360 QD
-368 QDGLLNSTG
+368 QDGALSSAVG
-377 RHDPSGL
+377 SGV

-398 IRNVNVEMDAVN
+398 IRNVNVEMDALN
-410 RSCVVSAVFGTI
+410 RSCVVSAHFGSH
-422 QVRLVV
+422 QVHLVV
-428 KFPAHYP
+428 KFPAQYP

-440 SFQFVS
+440 TFQFVS
-446 PTTIPSTM
+446 PTTIPSATK
-454 RTKIQKILTDT
+454 TKIQKILTDT

-487 LESYMTQEDSGA
+487 LESDMTQEDGPASG
-499 ANPYL
+499 PFVL
-504 LTNPVT
+504 SNPVT
-510 PALPAFPRVTNTYGS
+510 PALQAFPRVTNTYGS

-551 RPITMHRSVPTT
+551 RPITMHRSVPPT

-574 AYHSGVLTPLK
+574 AYHSGVLTPMK
-585 MRTESQSTLRLYG
+585 MRTESQSTLRLYS
-598 GSPTRTDKDPVSI
+598 GSPTRSDKDTVSI

-625 TKREGAEYGNRPIKL
+625 TKREGTDYGNRPIKL

-655 HKALGEA
+655 HKALGES
-662 YILNVNDIQ
+662 YILNMNDIQ
-671 DTCQKNAAAALA
+671 ETCQKNAAASLTV
-683 LGRRDVA
+683 GRRDVA

-701 LDLSPDCESDPDT
+701 QDLSPDSDPDT
-714 DTPWARHPF
+714 ETPWARHPF

-734 YSKMSDIQ
+734 YSHMSDVQ

-748 SVFRTQGCSQMS
+748 SVFRTQAPPPDS
-760 DVQTLAMLC
+760 
-769 SAFRTS
+769 
-775 GCPQDYFSL
+775 YSL
-784 YGQHAPGRST
+784 YGHHPSRSSMF
-794 QIPPHHSRYPSY
+794 PPHHSRYPSY
-806 TSSSMTSGSCSST
+806 TSSSVTSGSCSST
-819 SDSTTTTT
+819 SDSITATT
-827 WNVGRDPEHI
+827 WNTGRESEHTN
-837 PPWGESSPDDYR
+837 PWGESSPDDYR
-849 YANQPYTDP
+849 YGNQAYTDP
-858 REREKE
+858 RERERE
-864 LHDMNK
+864 QHDMNK
-870 KLLDPTNTLQ
+870 RLLDPANTLQ
-880 FDDFKKYYGE
+880 FDDFKKCYGE
-890 ILHRWGLKE
+890 ILYRWGLRE
-899 KRAEVLKFI
+899 KRADVLKFA
-908 SCPPEPHRGIE
+908 SCPPEPHKGIE

-927 RSQACGTQCA
+927 RSQARGTQCA
-937 VCKRFTF
+937 VCKRLTF

-968 TSHMME
+968 TSHMMD
-974 WFRTQDE
+974 WFRRQDE
-981 CPTGCGC
+981 CPAGCGC
-988 RCLLQS
+988 HCLLQS

>member
-26 CLGQHAVLSGRR
+26 CLGSHAVLSGRR
-38 FLLMVSLEA
+38 FLYLVNLEL
-47 PFEAPRKISR
+47 PSEPSRKIGR

-67 WNPHKAE
+67 WNPHRSEA
-74 SHVFAASSNQRV
+74 HVFAASSNQRV
-86 DLYSWRSGGGE
+86 DLYSWRDGCGE
-97 VHTSLQGHTRVIS
+97 THTSLQGHTRVIS
-110 DLDWSCFEPEHL
+110 DLDWSWFEPEFL

-139 RKPTVALSAVAGAS
+139 RKPTLALSAVAGAS
-153 QVKWNRR
+153 QVKWNKK
-160 NHCLLASSHDGDV
+160 NQNLLASSHDGDV

-178 RKPNTAVEY
+178 RKPNTAAEY

-194 IHGLDWHPDNE
+194 IHGLDWHPDSE
-205 YILAT
+205 FIFAT
-210 SSQDNSVRFWDFR
+210 SSQDNSVRFWDYR

-265 LWSSL
+265 LWSTL
-270 DLNNPV
+270 DLNSPV

-314 WKVDTQLQ
+314 WRVDPQLQ
-322 KLCANDLVE
+322 KLCVSDVQE
-331 DLMEGMSLTTESEK
+331 DLMDGMSLTVESEK
-345 ILPSP
+345 PLSSQ
-350 DHESATHISG
+350 ESEGQQSG
-360 QLADDILD
+360 GPTSESLQD
-368 QDGLLNSTG
+368 QDGSLSAGGLQDSAAG
-377 RHDPSGL
+377 SGL
-384 PQTLQQEF
+384 AQTLQQEF

-398 IRNVNVEMDAVN
+398 IRNVNVEMDALN
-410 RSCVVSAVFGTI
+410 HSCVVSAHFGSH
-422 QVRLVV
+422 QVHLVV
-428 KFPAHYP
+428 KFPAQYP

-440 SFQFVS
+440 TFQFVS
-446 PTTIPSTM
+446 PTTIPSAM
-454 RTKIQKILTDT
+454 KTKIQKILRDT

-487 LESYMTQEDSGA
+487 LESDMTQEDSPASG
-499 ANPYL
+499 PFVL
-504 LTNPVT
+504 SNPVT
-510 PALPAFPRVTNTYGS
+510 PSLQAFPRVTNTYGS

-551 RPITMHRSVPTT
+551 RPITMHRSAPPT

-574 AYHSGVLTPLK
+574 AYHSGVLTPMK
-585 MRTESQSTLRLYG
+585 MRSESQSTLRLYS
-598 GSPTRTDKDPVSI
+598 GSPTRSDKDTVSI

-619 KSRRFK
+619 LPISASRRWSVQTLHDWPKSRRFK
-625 TKREGAEYGNRPIKL
+625 TKREGTDYGNRPIKL

-655 HKALGEA
+655 HKTLGEN
-662 YILNVNDIQ
+662 YILNMNDIQ
-671 DTCQKNAAAALA
+671 ETCQKNAAAALA
-683 LGRRDVA
+683 VGRRDVA
-690 KVWALASAATS
+690 KVWALASAATNQ
-701 LDLSPDCESDPDT
+701 DLSPDSDPDME
-714 DTPWARHPF
+714 TPWARHPF

-734 YSKMSDIQ
+734 YSQI
-742 TLAMLC
+742 
-748 SVFRTQGCSQMS
+748 S

-769 SAFRTS
+769 SVFKAQAPPPDSYTLFGHHTS
-775 GCPQDYFSL
+775 
-784 YGQHAPGRST
+784 RSSVF
-794 QIPPHHSRYPSY
+794 PPHHARYPSY
-806 TSSSMTSGSCSST
+806 TSSSVTSGSCSST
-819 SDSTTTTT
+819 SDSITTTT
-827 WNVGRDPEHI
+827 WNPGRDSEHAN
-837 PPWGESSPDDYR
+837 PWGESSPDDYR
-849 YANQPYTDP
+849 YVNQGYTDP
-858 REREKE
+858 RERERE
-864 LHDMNK
+864 QHEMNK
-870 KLLDPTNTLQ
+870 RLLDPANTLQ
-880 FDDFKKYYGE
+880 FDDFKKCYGE
-890 ILHRWGLKE
+890 ILYRWGLRD
-899 KRAEVLKFI
+899 KRAEVLKFA
-908 SCPPEPHRGIE
+908 SCPPEPHKGIE

-927 RSQACGTQCA
+927 RSQARGTQCA
-937 VCKRFTF
+937 VCKRLTF

-968 TSHMME
+968 TSHMMD
-974 WFRTQDE
+974 WFRRQDE
-981 CPTGCGC
+981 CPAGCGC
-988 RCLLQS
+988 HCLLQS

>member
-26 CLGQHAVLSGRR
+26 CLGSHAVLSGRR
-38 FLLMVSLEA
+38 FLYMVNLEA
-47 PFEAPRKISR
+47 PSEAPRKISR

-67 WNPHKAE
+67 WNPHRAE
-74 SHVFAASSNQRV
+74 AHVFAASSNQRV
-86 DLYSWRSGGGE
+86 DLYSWRDGCGE

-110 DLDWSCFEPEHL
+110 DLDWSWFEPEFL

-153 QVKWNRR
+153 QVKWNRK
-160 NHCLLASSHDGDV
+160 NQNLLASSHDGDV

-178 RKPNTAVEY
+178 RKPNTAAEY

-205 YILAT
+205 FILAT
-210 SSQDNSVRFWDFR
+210 SSQDNSVRFWDYR

-265 LWSSL
+265 LWSTL
-270 DLNNPV
+270 DLNSPV

-314 WKVDTQLQ
+314 WRVDPQLQ
-322 KLCANDLVE
+322 KLCVSDGVE
-331 DLMEGMSLTTESEK
+331 DLMEGMSLTVETDKSTSAQE
-345 ILPSP
+345 P
-350 DHESATHISG
+350 DG
-360 QLADDILD
+360 QQSVGPAAGSLQD
-368 QDGLLNSTG
+368 QDSGG
-377 RHDPSGL
+377 RQDSAGGSAV

-398 IRNVNVEMDAVN
+398 IRNVNVEMDAVH
-410 RSCVVSAVFGTI
+410 RSCVVSAHCGSH
-422 QVRLVV
+422 QVHLVV
-428 KFPAHYP
+428 KFPAQYP

-440 SFQFVS
+440 TFQFVS
-446 PTTIPSTM
+446 PTTIPSAM
-454 RTKIQKILTDT
+454 KTKIQKTLTDT

-487 LESYMTQEDSGA
+487 LESDMTQEDGPPTGPFVLS
-499 ANPYL
+499 
-504 LTNPVT
+504 NPVT
-510 PALPAFPRVTNTYGS
+510 PALQAFPRVTNTYGS

-551 RPITMHRSVPTT
+551 RPITMHRSAPPT

-574 AYHSGVLTPLK
+574 AYHSGVLTPMK
-585 MRTESQSTLRLYG
+585 MRSESQSALRLYS
-598 GSPTRTDKDPVSI
+598 GSPTRSDKDTVSI

-625 TKREGAEYGNRPIKL
+625 TKREGADYGNRPIKL

-655 HKALGEA
+655 HKALGES
-662 YILNVNDIQ
+662 YILNMNDIQ
-671 DTCQKNAAAALA
+671 ETCQKNAAAALKV
-683 LGRRDVA
+683 GRRDVA

-701 LDLSPDCESDPDT
+701 QDLSPDSDPDT
-714 DTPWARHPF
+714 ETPWARHPF
-723 GRHLLETLLDH
+723 GRHLLETLVDH
-734 YSKMSDIQ
+734 YSH
-742 TLAMLC
+742 
-748 SVFRTQGCSQMS
+748 MS

-769 SAFRTS
+769 SVFRS
-775 GCPQDYFSL
+775 QAAPDSFSL
-784 YGQHAPGRST
+784 YGHHPPRST
-794 QIPPHHSRYPSY
+794 TCPPHSRYPSY
-806 TSSSMTSGSCSST
+806 TSSSVTSGSWSST
-819 SDSTTTTT
+819 SDSINTTT
-827 WNVGRDPEHI
+827 WNTGRDSEHVN
-837 PPWGESSPDDYR
+837 PWGESSPDEYR
-849 YANQPYTDP
+849 YGNQGYTDP
-858 REREKE
+858 RERERE
-864 LHDMNK
+864 QHDMNK
-870 KLLDPTNTLQ
+870 RLLDPTNMLQ
-880 FDDFKKYYGE
+880 YDDFKKCYGE
-890 ILHRWGLKE
+890 ILYRWGLRE
-899 KRAEVLKFI
+899 KRADVLKFA
-908 SCPPEPHRGIE
+908 SCPPEPHKGIE
-919 FGVYCCHC
+919 FGVFCCHC
-927 RSQACGTQCA
+927 RIQTRGTQCA
-937 VCKRFTF
+937 SCKRLTF
-944 QCAICHVAV
+944 QCAVCHVAV

-968 TSHMME
+968 TSHMMD
-974 WFRTQDE
+974 WFRRQDE
-981 CPTGCGC
+981 CPAGCGC
-988 RCLLQS
+988 HCLLQS
-994 TF
+994 TY